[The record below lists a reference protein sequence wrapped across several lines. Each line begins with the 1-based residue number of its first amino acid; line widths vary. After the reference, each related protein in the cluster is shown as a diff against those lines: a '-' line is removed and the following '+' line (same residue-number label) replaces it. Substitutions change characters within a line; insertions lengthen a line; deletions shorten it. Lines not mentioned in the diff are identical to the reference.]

1 MRLRLKSVYH
11 SAKSLP
17 GKAKTLLFVRNFRA
31 SLSERR
37 NPFHAESIVRLK
49 VALMVPVA
57 AVLGFVAAV
66 TAFDGA
72 LATSFRNRICPAY
85 KANRDPA
92 PPELL
97 RQFEKAGNPDR
108 TSPESAGF
116 FTKVKELWDD
126 LRG

>member
-57 AVLGFVAAV
+57 AVLGFVAVQAGRHWIDRQGR
-66 TAFDGA
+66 DGEIGRA
-72 LATSFRNRICPAY
+72 H
-85 KANRDPA
+85 
-92 PPELL
+92 
-97 RQFEKAGNPDR
+97 
-108 TSPESAGF
+108 
-116 FTKVKELWDD
+116 V
-126 LRG
+126 